1 MKKRLALTSLLIA
14 VLLLIAACAPFTAEP
29 SSFTFEGITWKVS
42 SVELADE
49 LSWPPMKSVNTSEV
63 FLKIEFEIVD
73 KAEITSTS
81 QKEVLREAFGEIVH
95 KNTGRT
101 PDQFFTHSEES
112 GGPIDSMTCVFTAVP
127 KETTSAELILPD
139 SQIIK
144 ISVK

>member
-1 MKKRLALTSLLIA
+1 MHKIKPLTPFLIA
-14 VLLLIAACAPFTAEP
+14 VLLLIAGCAPFTAEP
-29 SSFTFEGITWKVS
+29 STFTFEGVSWKVS

-63 FLKIEFEIVD
+63 FLKIEFEILD
-73 KAEITSTS
+73 QAEITSATR
-81 QKEVLREAFGEIVH
+81 KEALREAFGEIVH

-101 PDQFFTHSEES
+101 PDQYFTHSEES
-112 GGPIDSMTCVFTAVP
+112 GGPIDTMTCVFTAVP

-144 ISVK
+144 ITVK

>member
-1 MKKRLALTSLLIA
+1 MHKIKPLTPFLIA
-14 VLLLIAACAPFTAEP
+14 VLLLIAGCAPFTAEP
-29 SSFTFEGITWKVS
+29 STFTFEGVSWKVS

-63 FLKIEFEIVD
+63 FLKIEFEILD

-81 QKEVLREAFGEIVH
+81 RKEALREAFGEIVH
-95 KNTGRT
+95 KNTGRK

-127 KETTSAELILPD
+127 KETSSAELILPD

-144 ISVK
+144 ITVK